1 MPKKDFEQEPLADW
15 TEAEDEELR
24 RLLEKRLSMKRSY
37 DHDLKYMSDIL
48 DGEGHEQT
56 LAKILNG
63 NIEVKTQKTVN
74 KTKNVFVEV
83 TDKGRPSGV
92 MSSKSEWHAQ
102 IFEGDGFDGEVI
114 VLIKT
119 KRLRRITEKHY
130 YVRGGDASTG
140 AKVNRNS
147 LLLSDEEIDKLN
159 NR

>member
-1 MPKKDFEQEPLADW
+1 MPKKDFDMVPLEDW

-37 DHDLKYMSDIL
+37 DHDLKYMADIL
-48 DGEGHEQT
+48 DGEGHEQE
-56 LAKILNG
+56 LASILNG
-63 NIEVKTQKTVN
+63 HIEVKTQKTVN

-92 MSSKSEWHAQ
+92 VTSKSEWHAQ
-102 IFEGDGFDGEVI
+102 IFEGPGFNGEVV

-119 KRLRRITEKHY
+119 KRLKRITEKHW
-130 YVRGGDASTG
+130 YVKGGDAATG

-147 LLLSDEEIDKLN
+147 LLLSDEEIDNLKVK
-159 NR
+159 